1 MRVGRVGR
9 VDQWVPAA
17 HRGDAIGDEA
27 IRIRDVLRRAGMESD
42 VFSLHVDDDLAGEV
56 LEFSERPQSPRS
68 DVSILHF
75 ALPSPLTEAFVEASG
90 KKVLIYHNIT
100 PSRFFV
106 NYDNELVRI
115 AEAGT
120 RELVSLSDAV
130 DLALGDSEY
139 NREELENLGFDRT
152 GVLPI
157 LMDFDDYLEGTPS
170 PVMEEMLDDGRA
182 NFLFVGRVYP
192 NKRFED
198 LARLA
203 FFYKKYVSEDFRFIL
218 VGKAGRMER
227 YQQSVQAL
235 ADKWGLRPSEFL
247 FTGHVSFQDLL
258 ACYRC
263 SDVFISMSEHEG
275 FGVPLVESMLMEL
288 PVLAYAAAAVPDTLG
303 GAGIQFRE
311 KRYEE
316 LAEMAHLLTVDESLR
331 NAVIESQQ
339 ARLERFHPNRVE
351 ADLLG
356 YLEEVSS

>member
-1 MRVGRVGR
+1 MR

-27 IRIRDVLRRAGMESD
+27 VRIRDVLRRAGMESD
-42 VFSLHVDDDLAGEV
+42 VFALHVDDELTGEV
-56 LEFSERPQSPRS
+56 FEFSERRQN

-75 ALPSPLTEAFVEASG
+75 ALPSPLTEALVEASG
-90 KKVLIYHNIT
+90 KKVLLYHNIT

-106 NYDNELVRI
+106 NYDDELVRI

-139 NREELENLGFDRT
+139 NREELENLGFART

-157 LMDFDDYLEGTPS
+157 LMDFDDYLEGTPG

-235 ADKWGLRPSEFL
+235 ADKWGLRPSEFM

-288 PVLAYAAAAVPDTLG
+288 PVLAYAAGAVPDTLG

-316 LAEMAHLLTVDESLR
+316 LAEMAHLLTVDEEMR
-331 NAVIESQQ
+331 NAVIESEQV
-339 ARLERFHPNRVE
+339 RLERFHPHRVE
-351 ADLLG
+351 TDLLG

>member
-1 MRVGRVGR
+1 MR

-27 IRIRDVLRRAGMESD
+27 IRIRNVLRSAGMESD
-42 VFSLHVDDDLAGEV
+42 VFALHVDEDLEGEV
-56 LEFSERPQSPRS
+56 LLFSDRPRS
-68 DVSILHF
+68 DVTILHF
-75 ALPSPLTEAFVEASG
+75 ALPSPLTVALSEAPG

-106 NYDNELVRI
+106 GYDDELVRI

-120 RELVSLSDAV
+120 RELVSLAETV
-130 DLALGDSEY
+130 DLALGDSEF
-139 NREELENLGFDRT
+139 NREELENFGFSRT

-157 LMDFDDYLEGTPS
+157 LMGFDELIDGDAS
-170 PVMEEMLDDGRA
+170 PVMEKILSDGRA

-203 FFYKKYVSEDFRFIL
+203 FFYKKYVTENFRFIL

-235 ADKWGLRPSEFL
+235 ADEWGLRPSEFL
-247 FTGHVSFQDLL
+247 FTGHVSFDDLV

-275 FGVPLVESMLMEL
+275 FAVPLVEAMLMEV
-288 PVLAYAAAAVPDTLG
+288 PIMAHAVTAVPDTLG
-303 GAGIQFRE
+303 RAGIQFRD

-316 LAEMAHLLTVDESLR
+316 LAEMAHLLTLDTNLKE
-331 NAVIESQQ
+331 AVIQSE
-339 ARLERFHPNRVE
+339 RERVERFHPRRVA

-356 YLEEVSS
+356 YVEEVIS

>member
-1 MRVGRVGR
+1 MR

-27 IRIRDVLRRAGMESD
+27 IRIRNVLRSAGMESD
-42 VFSLHVDDDLAGEV
+42 VFALDVDEDLEGEV
-56 LEFSERPQSPRS
+56 LKFSDRPRS
-68 DVSILHF
+68 DVTILHF
-75 ALPSPLTEAFVEASG
+75 ALPSQLTAALFEASG

-106 NYDNELVRI
+106 GYDDELVRI

-120 RELVSLSDAV
+120 RELVSLADAV
-130 DLALGDSEY
+130 DLALGDSEF
-139 NREELENLGFDRT
+139 NREELENFGFSRT

-157 LMDFDDYLEGTPS
+157 LMGFDELVEGEAN
-170 PVMEEMLDDGRA
+170 PVMEEILSDGRA

-203 FFYKKYVSEDFRFIL
+203 FFYKKYVTENFRFIL

-235 ADKWGLRPSEFL
+235 ADEWGLRPSEFL
-247 FTGHVSFQDLL
+247 FTGHVSFDDLL

-275 FGVPLVESMLMEL
+275 FAVPLVEAMLMEI
-288 PVLAYAAAAVPDTLG
+288 PVMAHAVTAVPDTLG
-303 GAGIQFRE
+303 GAGIQFRD

-316 LAEMAHLLTVDESLR
+316 LAEMAHLLTVDTNLR
-331 NAVIESQQ
+331 EAVIQSE
-339 ARLERFHPNRVE
+339 RERVERFHPRRVA

-356 YLEEVSS
+356 YVEEVIS